1 MALMMLAMHHE
12 DVRNAAS
19 EKSFREYFSL
29 THWID
34 LVSISSWGLL
44 APLTRLKLFWSADTS
59 GRRSPAQTP

>member
-1 MALMMLAMHHE
+1 MPEPRTRALKMLATHHK

-34 LVSISSWGLL
+34 LVSISSWEISV
-44 APLTRLKLFWSADTS
+44 PLTRLELFF
-59 GRRSPAQTP
+59 